1 MTEAIL
7 VAMLAFLLGGV
18 LKGAIGAG
26 TPVIVIPIMSIYFDV
41 PFAVAVFALP
51 ALVSSR
57 PGVLAKGAYYMA
69 QLRRLSVPVA
79 TGAMRRC

>member
-26 TPVIVIPIMSIYFDV
+26 TPV
-41 PFAVAVFALP
+41 VAGSL
-51 ALVSSR
+51 SGR
-57 PGVLAKGAYYMA
+57 P
-69 QLRRLSVPVA
+69 RRLRTA
-79 TGAMRRC
+79 R

>member
-26 TPVIVIPIMSIYFDV
+26 TPTLMPII
-41 PFAVAVFALP
+41 P
-51 ALVSSR
+51 AL
-57 PGVLAKGAYYMA
+57 K
-69 QLRRLSVPVA
+69 
-79 TGAMRRC
+79 